1 MSITRSIG
9 TAQTDNRVGSKS
21 ELLCRLL
28 LLLKPCETGASLFNR
43 TYEASEIHERH
54 TFEARWKAVISVTR
68 SISVAQ
74 IDNGFETR

>member
-9 TAQTDNRVGSKS
+9 IAQTDNRVGSKS

-28 LLLKPCETGASLFNR
+28 LLLKPCETGASLFKR
-43 TYEASEIHERH
+43 TYKASEIHERH
-54 TFEARWKAVISVTR
+54 VRSEIEGGNMSITR
-68 SISVAQ
+68 SISVVQ